1 MRSEAAKDR
10 IICTPAWVAPPPRV
24 ALPCDAVHVWRV
36 GLIDP
41 PDHVNHLAASLSPDE
56 RDRADRFHFER
67 DRHRYVIGRGTL
79 RAILGAYLGVPP
91 GSLRFGYGPSGKP
104 FVAEP
109 ADAARLQFNLSHAG
123 ALALV
128 AVAHVRAVGVDLEQV
143 RALPDRDLISTRFF
157 SALER
162 AALQALA
169 PEARDQAFFACWTRK
184 EALLKAWGD
193 GLSFPLDRFAVSLA
207 PGEPARLRWVEGGA
221 RAADRW
227 QLRCLVPAPGY
238 LGAVAAEGRGW
249 RLRCWTWPGDG
260 VESGRYRRTCLCGSS
275 P

>member
-79 RAILGAYLGVPP
+79 RTILGAYLGVPP

-128 AVAHVRAVGVDLEQV
+128 AVAHGRAVGVDLEQV

-169 PEARDQAFFACWTRK
+169 PGRGTRRSSP
-184 EALLKAWGD
+184 AG
-193 GLSFPLDRFAVSLA
+193 
-207 PGEPARLRWVEGGA
+207 PARRPCSRPGA
-221 RAADRW
+221 TGFRSRSTVS
-227 QLRCLVPAPGY
+227 RSRSRLVNR
-238 LGAVAAEGRGW
+238 RG
-249 RLRCWTWPGDG
+249 
-260 VESGRYRRTCLCGSS
+260 
-275 P
+275 